1 MSEEEGPDD
10 LKDGQSRPQTEHRR
24 QSTRKERASDFFASV
39 RQLSHP
45 QDELVEDTL
54 LEDTDFF
61 AQVREMIATEDD
73 DAETAS
79 RRVSDFFAQ
88 IREMSQDEEM
98 QTSTPAATHG
108 HKGGSIPEPCESDV
122 LGSAP
127 VHGRSTGASAAISGS
142 SRALNEM
149 SKGDNSDGDVQSV
162 FSGFSGMLTRGRT
175 SLATTVT
182 AISEKS
188 AQIVMMS
195 GQGRDPASKKVTGR
209 VGGLLQKIQGTKDSA
224 DSTEEVMAVGQ
235 SAESAETKMAKSKIP
250 DARHSPES
258 KDHHLYVY
266 DGLNDIEAMAA
277 YRKSQEY
284 KRRLSSTNDDAS
296 SQSSFHTLPT
306 GILEVVKSRGS
317 TPAKS
322 ARHVSTSPRDADEVA
337 QTSAIGQTSMATGSV
352 DSDSKPSTLSRPST
366 ATLSHASDSNSAI
379 DGLHHPEYRRAHEQ
393 AIRNSPLLGTF
404 DQDIIDTDGTTSD
417 ASYSGIDPSILASLM
432 LSPDLLQKRL
442 RQAVRAVEDR
452 RWEQVRYLLNANPW
466 LAEMCE
472 ITTNQY
478 LVHKIAFFGRTAPV
492 ALCEHLIEMFPS
504 AIFKFDLDGNV
515 PLHLAA
521 AAGNFNMIRMLG
533 ARFASGASIRNEDGM
548 LPLHFA
554 IASYG
559 NYVENDADQ
568 GEDETNPSPLTVIKA
583 VHNLFPKAVAIVDN
597 DGNLP
602 IHVAA
607 ECLVG
612 NFGVEVVYMLLD
624 EADRQ
629 LQDPEGA
636 RFYNKVKLDDVM
648 NEDMSAQTENNFSE
662 TGSALDGDIHCS
674 MVRNDFG
681 ETPLLAAIR
690 CRRGWDMIEALVSG
704 PGGSVAAMFE
714 DTDKSNA
721 LHLLVGEHQD
731 PAAAVSILKIAP
743 NTAKMRNSE
752 GMLPIEVSIQKRLNS
767 SIFFVL
773 HQTQLFLS

>member
-1 MSEEEGPDD
+1 MEE
-10 LKDGQSRPQTEHRR
+10 
-24 QSTRKERASDFFASV
+24 
-39 RQLSHP
+39 
-45 QDELVEDTL
+45 EDTL

-61 AQVREMIATEDD
+61 AQVREMISREED

-88 IREMSQDEEM
+88 MREMSQEEEGRDTRPHA
-98 QTSTPAATHG
+98 TSQEGHDGSRKSSAGLFEAA
-108 HKGGSIPEPCESDV
+108 V
-122 LGSAP
+122 VVSAPP
-127 VHGRSTGASAAISGS
+127 VHGRSTGASTSKSGS
-142 SRALNEM
+142 SPALQDVT
-149 SKGDNSDGDVQSV
+149 KGSNADGDAQSV
-162 FSGFSGMLTRGRT
+162 YSGISGMLNRGRT

-182 AISEKS
+182 EISGRTTPLVGAKP
-188 AQIVMMS
+188 
-195 GQGRDPASKKVTGR
+195 GQGRDPVSTKVPGR
-209 VGGLLQKIQGTKDSA
+209 VGGLLQTIQGKKESM
-224 DSTEEVMAVGQ
+224 EEVTSGGQ
-235 SAESAETKMAKSKIP
+235 SAESTESPLIQGVSPDAGLPDAGLPPKSKEYHIFA
-250 DARHSPES
+250 D
-258 KDHHLYVY
+258 
-266 DGLNDIEAMAA
+266 DGLNDLEAMAT

-284 KRRLSSTNDDAS
+284 KRRLSSMNDDDAS
-296 SQSSFHTLPT
+296 SHSSFHTLPT

-322 ARHVSTSPRDADEVA
+322 ARQVSTSPHDDMIHPDEIT
-337 QTSAIGQTSMATGSV
+337 QTSSGGQTSTAGSG
-352 DSDSKPSTLSRPST
+352 DSESKPSLLSRPST
-366 ATLSHASDSNSAI
+366 PSPRQASDAASALE
-379 DGLHHPEYRRAHEQ
+379 GLHHSEYRRAHEQ
-393 AIRNSPLLGTF
+393 VIWNSPLLGTL
-404 DQDIIDTDGTTSD
+404 DQGIIDTDGTTSD
-417 ASYSGIDPSILASLM
+417 ASYSGMDPNVLASLM

-442 RQAVRAVEDR
+442 RQAVRAIEDR
-452 RWEQVRYLLNANPW
+452 RWDQVRYLLNANPW

-478 LVHKIAFFGRTAPV
+478 LMHKIAFFGRTAPV
-492 ALCEHLIEMFPS
+492 SLSEHLIEMFPS

-521 AAGNFNMIRMLG
+521 AAGNFKMIRMLG
-533 ARFASGASIRNEDGM
+533 TRFASGASIRNEDGM

-568 GEDETNPSPLTVIKA
+568 DEYDENNPSPLTVIKT
-583 VHNLFPKAVAIVDN
+583 VHSLFPKAVAIVDN

-612 NFGVEVVYMLLD
+612 SFGVEVVYMLLD

-629 LQDPEGA
+629 LQDPDGA
-636 RFYNKVKLDDVM
+636 RFSNKVKLEDIKG
-648 NEDMSAQTENNFSE
+648 EDMSTGNTNDFSE
-662 TGSALDGDIHCS
+662 ADSILDDDIHCS

-704 PGGSVAAMFE
+704 PGGSMAAMFE
-714 DTDKSNA
+714 DSDKSNA

-743 NTAKMRNSE
+743 KTAKMRNSE
-752 GMLPIEVSIQKRLNS
+752 GMLPIEVGIQERLNS
-767 SIFFVL
+767 SSIDFL
-773 HQTQLFLS
+773 HQTQFCICRRLPVFN